1 MAKARPV
8 PGIGEDD
15 AFATV
20 AARVVELRARELAEY
35 AEGVLDTADIE
46 RVHDMRVA
54 TRRLRAAL
62 EVFEPCFPPKRYK
75 ATLREVKALAD
86 ALGERRD
93 RDVTLEAL
101 DRFSAGIGAADR
113 PGVRNLAASLREE
126 QAEANLK
133 LAPSV
138 SPDRIAAL
146 GERLTELVAAAD
158 ALVDAPDGEPPPAPE
173 PAFEAPSA
181 TAADPAPIPEPAVP
195 ATQAPAPT
203 NGGDPD
209 GGDRR

>member
-1 MAKARPV
+1 VAKPRPI

-20 AARVVELRARELAEY
+20 AARVVELRARELAEN
-35 AEGVLDTADIE
+35 AEGVLDTGDIE

-62 EVFEPCFPPKRYK
+62 EVFEPCFPHKRFK

-86 ALGERRD
+86 ALGARRD

-101 DRFSAGIGAADR
+101 DRFAAGIGAADR
-113 PGVRNLAASLREE
+113 PGVRSLVGRLREE
-126 QAEANLK
+126 QADANLA

-138 SPDRIAAL
+138 SADRMAAL
-146 GERLTELVAAAD
+146 GERIAELVAAAD
-158 ALVDAPDGEPPPAPE
+158 ALVEPPADQPPSPPTAEPEAEPE
-173 PAFEAPSA
+173 PGPSLEL
-181 TAADPAPIPEPAVP
+181 TVP
-195 ATQAPAPT
+195 AERTPLPA
-203 NGGDPD
+203 NGGDPN
-209 GGDRR
+209 GGDPR

>member
-15 AFATV
+15 AFASV
-20 AARVVELRARELAEY
+20 AARVVELRTCELAEN
-35 AEGVLDTADIE
+35 AEGVLDTSDIE

-62 EVFEPCFPPKRYK
+62 EVFEPCFPRKRFK
-75 ATLREVKALAD
+75 AALREVKALAD

-101 DRFSAGIGAADR
+101 DRFAAGIGAADR
-113 PGVRNLAASLREE
+113 PGVRSLATSLRSE
-126 QAEANLK
+126 QAEANLE

-138 SPDRIAAL
+138 SAERVTALCDRLA
-146 GERLTELVAAAD
+146 ELVEAAD
-158 ALVDAPDGEPPPAPE
+158 ALVEEPEVEEPEVEESSTGREIVVSESRAVAPV
-173 PAFEAPSA
+173 
-181 TAADPAPIPEPAVP
+181 DPAPPVV
-195 ATQAPAPT
+195 PT
-203 NGGDPD
+203 NGGDPH
-209 GGDRR
+209 